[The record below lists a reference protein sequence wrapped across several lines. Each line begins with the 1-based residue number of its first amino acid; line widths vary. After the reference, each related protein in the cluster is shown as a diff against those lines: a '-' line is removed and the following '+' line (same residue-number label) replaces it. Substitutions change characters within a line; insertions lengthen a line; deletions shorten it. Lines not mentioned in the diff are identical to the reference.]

1 MATASAQTSA
11 NEGLAQRRSRARVS
25 PYDGAMV
32 QSTPRDTEK
41 YSVRW
46 QGLNDDM
53 FSDSKQLAEESCI
66 KPVSDNEDNND
77 SDKGI
82 ESDDPTNTAMFLV
95 ESEEKELNEIV
106 PGTPQAFSKLGQL
119 TVQSIN
125 RQRVSQ
131 TPGKTPLQR
140 SATKDENSNGRS
152 SNKSKSHSSS
162 YGSPSKRGK
171 VLQTDSLGAPV
182 PVFQLPSPPKE
193 SIVKTEGLST
203 PKCVRIINSSRR
215 AEMILDKIKA
225 SERIVEIPAAKR
237 ESPVGERRRTP
248 IKPTFE
254 RNEFAPIGFPSLV
267 SKGNISDKMSE
278 HQHTE
283 QPKNIGRRP
292 SLDKGKA
299 VASSSAAAAAAATGA
314 MSSATMASAL
324 PVPKHLET
332 TESQKEQKN
341 LLDSAAG
348 TAQNIDNYLLQT
360 PPKKGA
366 AARNSSGNP
375 ETPITVEQ
383 IRRLD
388 QLRNFIKTSERQPQ
402 EFAILGTPAQAARR
416 KSEADQTRLDSYKSR
431 SDNKPNRVFDIQDRQ
446 VPRFNLPEQQDMTAI
461 NLIDSMSFSQI
472 SSIHEESIGP
482 EEGNNES
489 QQHLLLSYTSHRH
502 DEDSSKAH
510 GARLRQRQLAHRDTA
525 VKDADHGTGF
535 LATCGPNIMDMSL
548 QLTRSIAA
556 LDGGLWTQLQRQPGA
571 ETGAGAGAGDNAEAA
586 HLGAVADAVERANTE
601 LVQSPAD
608 EDGQASPI
616 RNSELES
623 QVKTLRETMSETKE
637 IVFSIRQELDQQKHG
652 QRSDDTKLDD
662 IVRLLG
668 ALDMRLHMLEGR
680 QQQQQQSLKA
690 QPKAASSGSIKVA
703 AEMPA
708 QQVQQQDIVSLIG
721 HLFVNCL
728 TRYPL
733 TIIGSLVIILV
744 LELLTIS
751 GLGSRAVYELKQFLP
766 APPPPLS

>member
-1 MATASAQTSA
+1 
-11 NEGLAQRRSRARVS
+11 
-25 PYDGAMV
+25 MV

-283 QPKNIGRRP
+283 QPKNIGR
-292 SLDKGKA
+292 
-299 VASSSAAAAAAATGA
+299 
-314 MSSATMASAL
+314 
-324 PVPKHLET
+324 
-332 TESQKEQKN
+332 QQKN